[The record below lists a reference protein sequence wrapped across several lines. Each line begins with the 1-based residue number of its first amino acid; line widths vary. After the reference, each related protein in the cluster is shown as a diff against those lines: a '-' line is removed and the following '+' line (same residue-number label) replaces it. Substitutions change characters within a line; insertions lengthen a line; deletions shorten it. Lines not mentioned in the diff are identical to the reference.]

1 MSSTNE
7 IKKIK
12 AIFIL
17 EIIGRPA
24 EHLKKTLEDLIKK
37 MDEEKG
43 TKVMDKKIHDTIE
56 LKDQEKISA
65 EKKFYTTFAEVDIE
79 VENMLQLAIL
89 MFKYMPANIEV
100 IEPESIYLSNNG
112 WSDILSEIT
121 RRLHGYDSVAR
132 TLQLQ
137 NAQMQNK
144 LREALSKNNLKK
156 E

>member
-1 MSSTNE
+1 MSSTKE
-7 IKKIK
+7 LKKIK

-37 MDEEKG
+37 IDEEKG
-43 TKVMDKKIHDTIE
+43 VKVINHKIHDTIE
-56 LKDQEKISA
+56 LKEQEKISP
-65 EKKFYTTFAEVDIE
+65 EKKLHTTFSEIEIE

-100 IEPESIYLSNNG
+100 IEPENINLSNNG

-132 TLQLQ
+132 TLQMQ
-137 NAQMQNK
+137 NAQMQK
-144 LREALSKNNLKK
+144 KFREMLAKDKDK
-156 E
+156 